1 MWCLWMKFNFREKNM
16 ANRKQF
22 LGNMEV
28 DSELLAL
35 LESSRQTPV
44 TPEQLV
50 EQRISF
56 AFGNSPDS
64 QFITKETVR
73 KASHS
78 ILLAS

>member
-1 MWCLWMKFNFREKNM
+1 M

-22 LGNMEV
+22 LGEAAL
-28 DSELLAL
+28 DADLAKL
-35 LESSRQTPV
+35 FDAARKSPV
-44 TPEQLV
+44 TEAQLH

-64 QFITKETVR
+64 KFITKETVR
-73 KASHS
+73 KASLS

>member
-1 MWCLWMKFNFREKNM
+1 M

-22 LGNMEV
+22 LSDTAV
-28 DSELLAL
+28 DPELIELLKAA
-35 LESSRQTPV
+35 RKTPV
-44 TPEQLV
+44 TEEQLS

-64 QFITKETVR
+64 EFITKESVR
-73 KASHS
+73 KTSHS

>member
-1 MWCLWMKFNFREKNM
+1 M

-22 LGNMEV
+22 LS
-28 DSELLAL
+28 DAAIDPELTAL
-35 LESSRQTPV
+35 LEAARRTPV
-44 TPEQLV
+44 TDAQLS

-64 QFITKETVR
+64 EYITKESVR

-78 ILLAS
+78 IRLAS

>member
-1 MWCLWMKFNFREKNM
+1 M

-22 LGNMEV
+22 LSDTAV
-28 DSELLAL
+28 DPELATL
-35 LESSRQTPV
+35 LERARKTPV
-44 TPEQLV
+44 TEEQLS

-56 AFGNSPDS
+56 AFGNSPES
-64 QFITKETVR
+64 EFITKDSVR

>member
-1 MWCLWMKFNFREKNM
+1 M

-22 LGNMEV
+22 LSDTAIDPELT
-28 DSELLAL
+28 ELLENA
-35 LESSRQTPV
+35 RKTPV
-44 TPEQLV
+44 TEEQLT

-64 QFITKETVR
+64 EFITKESVR
-73 KASHS
+73 KTSHS